1 MLILMFL
8 VGTLFGSFFNVCI
21 LRIPKDES
29 IIYPSSHCDY
39 CKNKI
44 KWYDMIPLIS
54 YIILR
59 GKCRYCGEKISSQY
73 FFMEILSGLMFFTIY
88 LKYGYQ
94 LLTLKF
100 IIFISLLIVISIID
114 IDTTD
119 VYLCTTLPGI
129 ISGFI
134 FVLIDAVGNND
145 VMGYLFAVIISTGLI
160 ILINIITE
168 MFIRLPAVGMGDA
181 EVFVICGL
189 FMGSKFGLLM
199 LFMAVVSGGIV
210 GIVLIVFKIKDK
222 IDYMPFVPFITAS
235 SIITILFG
243 QNILNFYNKFNL
255 L

>member
-1 MLILMFL
+1 MFF

-21 LRIPKDES
+21 LRIPKGQS
-29 IIYPSSHCDY
+29 IVYPSSHCDY

-73 FFMEILSGLMFFTIY
+73 FFMEILSGFVFSTMY

-100 IIFISLLIVISIID
+100 IVFISLLIVISIID

-129 ISGFI
+129 ILGFI
-134 FVLIDAVGNND
+134 FVLINVLGNND
-145 VMGYLFAVIISTGLI
+145 IKGYLFAVIISIVLI
-160 ILINIITE
+160 IVINTITE
-168 MFIRLPAVGMGDA
+168 KFIKIAAVGMGDT
-181 EVFVICGL
+181 EVLVVCGL
-189 FMGSKFGLLM
+189 FLGSKFSFLM
-199 LFMAVVSGGIV
+199 LFMAVIFGGIV
-210 GIVLIVFKIKDK
+210 GTVLIVFRIKDK

-243 QNILNFYNKFNL
+243 QNILNFYNKLIL